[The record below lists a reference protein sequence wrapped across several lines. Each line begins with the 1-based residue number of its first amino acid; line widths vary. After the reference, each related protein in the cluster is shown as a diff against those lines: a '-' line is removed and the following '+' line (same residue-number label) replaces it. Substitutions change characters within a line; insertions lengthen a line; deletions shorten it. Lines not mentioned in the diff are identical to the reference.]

1 MQNTVEKRVNHNT
14 LYQKFWKH
22 VFIAIILSTL
32 AIIGV
37 LLPMAEAEQQII
49 NEIANCLEKTTQCGL
64 HNIIDELEIEDASIK
79 LAIESL
85 QQGNLQISDED
96 KDKGLRVA
104 KYLLNQ
110 PMDTRERIIQKATSQ
125 YRR

>member
-1 MQNTVEKRVNHNT
+1 MQNTDEQSNIY

-37 LLPMAEAEQQII
+37 LLPMAEAEQQILNDI
-49 NEIANCLEKTTQCGL
+49 TYCIGEDSQCGL
-64 HNIIDELEIEDASIK
+64 HNIIDELEIEDESIEQVI
-79 LAIESL
+79 AML
-85 QQGNLQISDED
+85 QQDSPWITDAD
-96 KDKGLRVA
+96 KDRGLRVA

-110 PMDTRERIIQKATSQ
+110 PMDTRERIIQKTTSQ